1 MTAPRRWALRLSA
14 SAEGRDQAVD
24 AVSEGCRSACAG
36 LTEVASRR
44 FEDEVLS
51 ALAEALSNVAVHAYR
66 DAPADSALELEV
78 EVEPGSLTLRVKDW
92 GHAFDIGQISRPNLK
107 SLPES
112 GMGMFIIKKC
122 MDEVGYTPGE
132 PNVLTLTKR
141 VGKTKGRS

>member
-1 MTAPRRWALRLSA
+1 M
-14 SAEGRDQAVD
+14 D

-36 LTEVASRR
+36 MNERAAHR
-44 FEDEVLS
+44 FQDEVLS

-66 DAPADSALELEV
+66 DAPADGPLELELEV
-78 EVEPGSLTLRVKDW
+78 EPGILTLRVKDW
-92 GHAFDIGQISRPNLK
+92 GHAFDLGQVSVPNLK
-107 SLPES
+107 ALPES

-122 MDEVGYTPGE
+122 MDEVGYAPGE